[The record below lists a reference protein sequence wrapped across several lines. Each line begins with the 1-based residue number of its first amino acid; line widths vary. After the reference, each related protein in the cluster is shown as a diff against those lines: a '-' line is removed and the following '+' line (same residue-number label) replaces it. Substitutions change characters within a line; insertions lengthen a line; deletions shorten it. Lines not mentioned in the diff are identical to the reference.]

1 MPLGLLAMFEPGT
14 LWELVVRRQ
23 AEAAG
28 CGAMYTLPTN
38 IMRITDAGVHF
49 LVRVLAHHEA
59 KARLRDKEES
69 DRRAHNPFLPYEQAL
84 FVSDVGPHHVCLFN
98 KFNVVE
104 QHLLLV
110 TRVFEHQDLLLTVD
124 DFAAL
129 ASCMC
134 EFDALGFYNGG
145 MLAGA
150 SQTHKHLQIVPLPLA
165 AGVER
170 IIIEPIALRDFRFV
184 NVLESLGRSAFNKSN
199 HGNLLHTT
207 YRRLLERAGVGEIDG
222 RHGLAYNLLVTSD
235 WMLVVPRR
243 AESCGSISV
252 NALGFAGSLFVRN
265 EIELR
270 MLSQLGP
277 LRVLEAVTVPV
288 PP

>member
-1 MPLGLLAMFEPGT
+1 MFEPGT

-23 AEAAG
+23 AEAVA
-28 CGAMYTLPTN
+28 CGAMYTLPTT
-38 IMRITDAGVHF
+38 IKWVADAGLQF
-49 LVRVLAHHEA
+49 LVRVLAHLET
-59 KARLRDKEES
+59 KVQLQDKEQS
-69 DRRAHNPFLPYEQAL
+69 TRRGHDPFLPYEQAL
-84 FVSDVGPHHVCLFN
+84 FVTDVGPRHVCLFN

-104 QHLLLV
+104 HHLLLV
-110 TRVFEHQDLLLTVD
+110 TSAFEHQDSLLTID

-170 IIIEPIALRDFRFV
+170 LIIEPVAFRAFRFV
-184 NVLESLGRSAFNKSN
+184 NVFESLGTSAFDEHN
-199 HGNLLHTT
+199 HGNLLHAT
-207 YRRLLERAGVGEIDG
+207 YRRLLERAGVAEVDG
-222 RHGLAYNLLVTSD
+222 RHGLAYNLLLTRD

-243 AESCGSISV
+243 AECCGSISV

-265 EIELR
+265 ETELR
-270 MLSQLGP
+270 MLSELGP
-277 LRVLEAVTVPV
+277 LRVLEAVTLPA